1 MVSLHSY
8 LSLYTGFLLTKVLNY
23 YLLYFFLIH
32 IFIAVLGA
40 RSFIGSR
47 TMQLR
52 NWVLFYFF
60 GANIFCLLLVL
71 LKMYLNFSLGAVY
84 SFTTGGLAPFS
95 DTLILLAITVTIISW
110 VYLSER
116 YMFRVSFF
124 IFYFF
129 IFVICT
135 ILMVTAT
142 DLLQVFIYFEFLFF
156 PSLFF
161 VYQLGYSRKVAK
173 SILFLL
179 AWTLTGSFLC
189 FLAIAYIYSVY
200 GTLEVSSLSLLRFS
214 IVEKTTLFL
223 VLFLGFGIKI
233 PVWPFYYW
241 LTKVH
246 VEAPTGFS
254 IFLSGFLVKTAFYV
268 LSFFYFLLQ
277 SPAANMFVLAFVV
290 WGVYDSSVRMW
301 GSLDVKRLIAL
312 ATVQEMN
319 LIMLFLVLLG
329 NASLGILNLFL
340 LVHGLLSALFFFL
353 IDQVQKVYGT
363 RMLPALGGLSLFAP
377 LLSGLLWAA
386 LLIFRGFPI
395 FIKFLIEWE
404 LLSLLISN
412 FHGFGVAFFFAITM
426 FGVLGFSRVWF
437 SILYGHPVDTQYKT
451 DILKRDFV
459 TGYFLVG
466 FLFLLNFFFM
476 LFGGWCFV
484 TCFL

>member
-1 MVSLHSY
+1 MVGLHDY
-8 LSLYTGFLLTKVLNY
+8 LPLYAGFLFTKILNY

-32 IFIAVLGA
+32 IFIAVIGI
-40 RSFIGSR
+40 RSFINSR
-47 TMQLR
+47 VLQLR
-52 NWVLFYFF
+52 NWILFYFF
-60 GANIFCLLLVL
+60 GANIFCLLLVF
-71 LKMYLNFSLGAVY
+71 LKIYFNFSLGIIY
-84 SFTTGGLAPFS
+84 SFTVTGLSPFS
-95 DTLILLAITVTIISW
+95 DTLVLLAMSVTTISW
-110 VYLSER
+110 IYLSER
-116 YMFRVSFF
+116 YMFKVDFF

-135 ILMVTAT
+135 ILMVTST

-161 VYQLGYSRKVAK
+161 VYQLGYSRRVAK
-173 SILFLL
+173 AILFLL

-189 FLAIAYIYSVY
+189 FLVICYIYSVY

-214 IVEKTTLFL
+214 ITEKTTLFL
-223 VLFLGFGIKI
+223 LLFLGFGIKI

-268 LSFFYFLLQ
+268 LSFFYFLLY
-277 SPAANMFVLAFVV
+277 SYIANLLVLSFVV

-319 LIMLFLVLLG
+319 LIMLFLILLG
-329 NASLGILNLFL
+329 NVGLGVLNLFL

-353 IDQVQKVYGT
+353 IDQVQKIYGT
-363 RMLPALGGLSLFAP
+363 RMLPALGGLSVLAP
-377 LLSGLLWAA
+377 FLSGLMWAA

-395 FIKFLIEWE
+395 FIKFFIEWE
-404 LLSLLISN
+404 LLCLLICN
-412 FHGFGVAFFFAITM
+412 FQGFGLFFFFIITM
-426 FGVLGFSRVWF
+426 FGVLSFSRIWF
-437 SILYGHPVDTQYKT
+437 SILYGHPIDIQYKA
-451 DILKRDFV
+451 DILKRDFA
-459 TGYFLVG
+459 TGYFLVC

-476 LFGGWCFV
+476 LFNGWCFV
-484 TCFL
+484 AYFP